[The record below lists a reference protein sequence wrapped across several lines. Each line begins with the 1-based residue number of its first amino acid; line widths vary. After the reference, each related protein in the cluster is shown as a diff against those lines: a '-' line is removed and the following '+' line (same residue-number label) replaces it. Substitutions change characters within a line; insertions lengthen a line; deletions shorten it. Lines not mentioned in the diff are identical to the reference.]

1 MYALYVIQTENHINM
16 KCRESQ
22 KKTLLDFLKR
32 GKHITPLKALY
43 DLGIYRLA
51 ARIRDL
57 KDDGHKIKSE
67 MVYEHPVK
75 FARYKL
81 ISK

>member
-1 MYALYVIQTENHINM
+1 MILA
-16 KCRESQ
+16 
-22 KKTLLDFLKR
+22 FLRR
-32 GKHITPLKALY
+32 GKWITPLKALY

-57 KDDGHKIKSE
+57 KDQGHNIKSE

-81 ISK
+81 NK

>member
-1 MYALYVIQTENHINM
+1 M
-16 KCRESQ
+16 KRESQ
-22 KKTLLDFLKR
+22 NKLILAFLRR
-32 GKHITPLKALY
+32 GKWITPLKALY
-43 DLGIYRLA
+43 DLGVYRLA

-57 KDDGHKIKSE
+57 KDEGHNIKSE

-81 ISK
+81 IK